1 MIFRGPTAAATV
13 PMFKVGMSKDRSV
26 KIATP
31 AQRAVHKLPGGVP
44 HDLLATLVPDGALVL
59 DLTDGS
65 HQALNAL
72 DASRVAVIEQPL
84 RVGVSANH
92 TIAIETL
99 SEALLARVDL
109 VMLLVPWG
117 KLTNGEAILARVA
130 AAGCSLICTVTRKG
144 EDALAAQAQAQGL
157 TTTAA
162 LRATSGLIL
171 MQLSSATPR
180 PPPPKPVADDDREP
194 AAAAT
199 RPVLLVAGFYGRGN
213 CGDEA
218 LFQSIY
224 ETFAP
229 MCDII
234 VAVNKFGAL
243 DGYEDWYPYNRC
255 EIVHQCSQDVF
266 RSGRPIAGMMIGG
279 GGLAV
284 GFAANL
290 VMEAR
295 ARGIPTFLSGVD
307 LPGLD
312 MPACDPPDREVVRG
326 RNIIDHAVMRDYL
339 AGFAQVM
346 VRTHHGQEICRQLQ
360 VPAVFGSDWALKLTM
375 DEAPD
380 VTASKRRALV
390 VLREFPLPMVPF
402 GYVLAI
408 EALIEGLRAQGW
420 EPAFLPFC
428 PEDARNTEQLD
439 LARLAPALEH
449 WWNPRRV
456 KQLIGA
462 SGLVVAVGR
471 LHPLIFAAS
480 LGVPAASL
488 VPPLPLPS
496 GRKSI
501 SKIDAICADWGVDQF
516 PDVDALLAATAAG
529 IKGVTKRKL
538 ATAMARLDKS
548 IDQMKAIIA
557 GA

>member
-1 MIFRGPTAAATV
+1 
-13 PMFKVGMSKDRSV
+13 MSKHRSV
-26 KIATP
+26 KTATP
-31 AQRAVHKLPGGVP
+31 AERAVRKPSGRVAR
-44 HDLLATLVPDGALVL
+44 DLLAALVPDGALVL

-65 HQALNAL
+65 HQALAAL
-72 DASRVAVIEQPL
+72 DSGRVLVIEQPL
-84 RVGVSANH
+84 RAGPGA
-92 TIAIETL
+92 TRAIAVEAL
-99 SEALLARVDL
+99 SDALLARVDL
-109 VMLLVPWG
+109 VTLLVPWG
-117 KLTNGEAILARVA
+117 RLDNGAAVLARIA
-130 AAGCSLICTVTRKG
+130 AAGCSLICAVTG
-144 EDALAAQAQAQGL
+144 ADAAALSGLAPAQGL
-157 TTTAA
+157 IVTTTRQAA
-162 LRATSGLIL
+162 TGPAL
-171 MQLSSATPR
+171 MRLDPAVPR
-180 PPPPKPVADDDREP
+180 PSPMPPSPVSTDADRAASAAP
-194 AAAAT
+194 AR
-199 RPVLLVAGFYGRGN
+199 RPALLVAGFYGRGN

-229 MCDII
+229 TCDII

-243 DGYEDWYPYNRC
+243 EGYEGWYPYNRC
-255 EIVHQCSQDVF
+255 EIVHQCSQDIF
-266 RSGRPIAGMMIGG
+266 ESGRPIAAMMIGG

-284 GFAANL
+284 GFAGNL
-290 VMEAR
+290 VMDAR

-326 RNIIDHAVMRDYL
+326 RDIVDHAVMRDYL

-380 VTASKRRALV
+380 VTASRRRALV

-402 GYVLAI
+402 SYVLAI

-439 LARLAPALEH
+439 LARLAPTLEH

-462 SGLVVAVGR
+462 SGLVVTVGR

-480 LGVPAASL
+480 LGVPTASL

-501 SKIDAICADWGVDQF
+501 SKIDAICADWGIAQYL
-516 PDVDALLAATAAG
+516 DVAALLEATGAG

-548 IDQMKAIIA
+548 IIEMKAIVA
-557 GA
+557 GAL